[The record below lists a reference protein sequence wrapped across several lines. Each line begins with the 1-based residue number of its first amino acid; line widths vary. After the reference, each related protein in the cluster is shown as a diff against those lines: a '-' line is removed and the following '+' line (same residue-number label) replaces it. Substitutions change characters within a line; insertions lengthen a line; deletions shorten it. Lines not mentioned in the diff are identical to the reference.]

1 MRFLPS
7 RTDRRVFGEIAEE
20 YDLVYFG
27 TVDPRVDTDYKAVR
41 GLTMSSNMKDENYTT
56 GNVYDYE
63 VAFLQRNKKV
73 CMSDFCRKFKWT
85 ILQVQLKNSNL
96 PHIFIDARERMT
108 VYGEMLLSAL
118 RMPEIGYQNFASD
131 MNFAQKFA
139 LYAQPQELL
148 AIQQIMTP
156 EAQTMLAT
164 HFPDFSYEL
173 QGDTLIIYSTAT
185 EINLQTLDHMLRVG
199 LWWARYLDQPKI

>member
-1 MRFLPS
+1 M
-7 RTDRRVFGEIAEE
+7 
-20 YDLVYFG
+20 
-27 TVDPRVDTDYKAVR
+27 
-41 GLTMSSNMKDENYTT
+41 
-56 GNVYDYE
+56 
-63 VAFLQRNKKV
+63 
-73 CMSDFCRKFKWT
+73 
-85 ILQVQLKNSNL
+85 QVQLKNSNL

-185 EINLQTLDHMLRVG
+185 EINLQTLDHMLRIG